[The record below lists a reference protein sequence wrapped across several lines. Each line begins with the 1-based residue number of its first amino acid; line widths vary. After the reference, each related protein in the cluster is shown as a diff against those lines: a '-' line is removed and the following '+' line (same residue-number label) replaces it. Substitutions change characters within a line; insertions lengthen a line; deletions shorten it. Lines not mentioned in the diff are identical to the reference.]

1 MIARLLS
8 PAASHPAVR
17 LRKPAYLTAPDIVVV
32 VVVVVVRG
40 SLGNRGEGGMVCVS
54 VCVCVERGSRKGMD
68 RRERDR
74 EKPKGKSASINNQVT
89 PGALQLLELPQRDA
103 NVSGIASVNL

>member
-8 PAASHPAVR
+8 PAPSHPAVR

-32 VVVVVVRG
+32 VVG
-40 SLGNRGEGGMVCVS
+40 GLGNRREAGGRWYAEGAGGGRVKW
-54 VCVCVERGSRKGMD
+54 KGMD

-103 NVSGIASVNL
+103 NVSGIASANL

>member
-1 MIARLLS
+1 MC
-8 PAASHPAVR
+8 
-17 LRKPAYLTAPDIVVV
+17 
-32 VVVVVVRG
+32 G
-40 SLGNRGEGGMVCVS
+40 
-54 VCVCVERGSRKGMD
+54 CVCIWRVEWKGMD

-103 NVSGIASVNL
+103 NVSGITSVNV